1 MSGENPGRA
10 RLGNVV
16 VGVDGSPS
24 ARTAVLWAAAEAD
37 RRGSRLHLV
46 HAADTDR
53 RALFAAAETIQ
64 EVREAGRD
72 LLARTARLVG
82 EDFPDLDVTAELGRQ
97 EPLAALRAA
106 AGARGTIVVGHRGL
120 GGFATLML
128 GSVGLGVAARA
139 DVPVIVVRGE
149 RNRPGTD
156 AVTAAVRGVADLDWL
171 PLAAAEAQARGAA
184 LLVVSVWNVLTQ
196 VGSVATMLDDLDGI
210 ARRRVGETR
219 SVAERIRR
227 LHPGLDVVHHVETG
241 TSSAGILVE
250 ASARTDLLVMGRGR
264 RPLGVGP
271 SLGRVAH
278 AMIHHAH
285 CPVEIVPRDFVTRS
299 SEGGEVAEGGGDA
312 AEDPGGEAAKG
323 GREAAYGDG
332 QAAERG
338 GPSVAPGPPAAAG
351 PH

>member
-1 MSGENPGRA
+1 MSGEHPGRA
-10 RLGNVV
+10 ELGNVV

-53 RALFAAAETIQ
+53 RALFADAETIQ

-72 LLARTARLVG
+72 LLARTARLVA
-82 EDFPDLDVTAELGRQ
+82 ERFPDLDVTGELGRQ
-97 EPLAALRAA
+97 EPLSALRSA

-149 RNRPGTD
+149 RNGPGT
-156 AVTAAVRGVADLDWL
+156 ASVTAAVRGVADLDWL
-171 PLAAAEAQARGAA
+171 PLAAAEAQAREAA
-184 LLVVSVWNVLTQ
+184 LRVVSVWNVLTQ

-210 ARRRVGETR
+210 ARQRVSETQA
-219 SVAERIRR
+219 VAERIRR
-227 LHPGLDVVHHVETG
+227 LHPGLVVDHHVETG

-264 RPLGVGP
+264 RPLGVGR

-278 AMIHHAH
+278 SLIHHAH
-285 CPVEIVPRDFVTRS
+285 CPVEIVPRGFVTRTTDEGD
-299 SEGGEVAEGGGDA
+299 EGGDGEDGGDGGDGDEGEGGGPA
-312 AEDPGGEAAKG
+312 A
-323 GREAAYGDG
+323 
-332 QAAERG
+332 
-338 GPSVAPGPPAAAG
+338 APGPSAAPG
-351 PH
+351 TH